1 MHQPGGG
8 PGGRGTPRLIA
19 LAYFALGDSDK
30 GRQNVHDYY
39 SVSREFASIVAGAVC
54 DSPAKVKETISS
66 FTDIGISEISFN
78 TGTEDLDDVRRLADI
93 VF

>member
-1 MHQPGGG
+1 
-8 PGGRGTPRLIA
+8 
-19 LAYFALGDSDK
+19 
-30 GRQNVHDYY
+30 
-39 SVSREFASIVAGAVC
+39 VC